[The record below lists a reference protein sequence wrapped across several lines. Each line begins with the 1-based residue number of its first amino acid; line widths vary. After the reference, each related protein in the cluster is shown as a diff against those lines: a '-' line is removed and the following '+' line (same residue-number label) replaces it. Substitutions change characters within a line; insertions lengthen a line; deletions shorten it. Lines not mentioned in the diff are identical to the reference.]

1 MEEEREEQKLK
12 NPSEL
17 KDSENLRE
25 RFVRIFSDVDKNNPI
40 NIDID
45 KEAWPIFLKV
55 VEDYSHAEIMNA
67 PDTEIVKK
75 CISVKE
81 IFFEQKN
88 IITDGNGNPNIAANL
103 KANPN
108 FIEQNPE
115 VREVLDHMHVD
126 RFSKDSLYQMTEKGI
141 YAIFLGENGESVDEE
156 RINSF
161 FNAFES
167 VIGESEWQDTT
178 YISDHEIAF
187 KGIIFSEDDVE
198 KLNIDEKGNII
209 GVILKNG
216 TIFTEEE
223 VKEPDGT
230 TTYLNDIKSVMIK
243 NGSTCSFYNDG
254 NFVTKNGLVVVN
266 NKEFEELRNE
276 RMAVFNSLGGEG
288 VLKKG
293 NFTDE
298 QYNNYISALE
308 NEQIFNQI
316 DAFSMDDFG
325 YKFKLY
331 ANKDAEFRYI
341 SFHAEM
347 LDLMS
352 CTDKEL
358 KLQNGMVATLDGIT
372 LKDGTEISF
381 RNLKKFMKENN
392 IDENLSLGENGIT
405 LEDGI
410 EIPFEQISSF
420 VEKQSKKI
428 KDEEAKEFVENS
440 AEELDA
446 SAISDFQRK
455 SSEDRA
461 KQNRVVSDV
470 ELKNSR
476 TERIETSGIIP
487 EKGRAGVTV
496 NSKKIAESNVDVTR
510 TRKSEIEQQI
520 TARDKTQEEG
530 AIGQDIKI
538 DDREETDY
546 KKKSILSRMV
556 DMASRAINSLRGEN
570 DDIHNKTDN
579 PKALMEYREKRNFW
593 SGIISRLGFSETETY
608 KKLSEEVTEE
618 VSKDEN
624 SKNTNRFFRF
634 MNAITG
640 KSKEE
645 KTAVEEDKNKIEQNA
660 FDKYNATVNEE
671 KAIADAK
678 VAQEKMYAQKGNN
691 EQEEVK

>member
-103 KANPN
+103 KATPT
-108 FIEQNPE
+108 FIEQKPH
-115 VREVLDHMHVD
+115 VSEVLDHMHVD
-126 RFSKDSLYQMTEKGI
+126 RKIDILFGEKDEIK
-141 YAIFLGENGESVDEE
+141 
-156 RINSF
+156 F
-161 FNAFES
+161 FNTFLS
-167 VIGESEWQDTT
+167 LS
-178 YISDHEIAF
+178 
-187 KGIIFSEDDVE
+187 SEDIESISQED
-198 KLNIDEKGNII
+198 
-209 GVILKNG
+209 
-216 TIFTEEE
+216 
-223 VKEPDGT
+223 
-230 TTYLNDIKSVMIK
+230 
-243 NGSTCSFYNDG
+243 
-254 NFVTKNGLVVVN
+254 
-266 NKEFEELRNE
+266 FEELIEEKGYNLFKDETGKANKERAKKWNE
-276 RMAVFNSLGGEG
+276 SIKGDGNESIDLENVETCEEFEINESGMKLSSGEIISFGEFPDFVENNSTDKDETQSDRRAKEVKAMGFEKYLAEA
-288 VLKKG
+288 

-298 QYNNYISALE
+298 QYEILFKFQKGHLDSKEKIDFEQADDYAKIGNIKIPRRMIVEEMRYQISYE
-308 NEQIFNQI
+308 NGE
-316 DAFSMDDFG
+316 M
-325 YKFKLY
+325 KL
-331 ANKDAEFRYI
+331 I
-341 SFHAEM
+341 
-347 LDLMS
+347 
-352 CTDKEL
+352 
-358 KLQNGMVATLDGIT
+358 NGMTITSKSIKLPDG
-372 LKDGTEISF
+372 KEIAISQANNVPINI
-381 RNLKKFMKENN
+381 RKE
-392 IDENLSLGENGIT
+392 
-405 LEDGI
+405 
-410 EIPFEQISSF
+410 
-420 VEKQSKKI
+420 I

-446 SAISDFQRK
+446 SAISYFQRK

-461 KQNRVVSDV
+461 KQNRVVSDA

-640 KSKEE
+640 
-645 KTAVEEDKNKIEQNA
+645 
-660 FDKYNATVNEE
+660 
-671 KAIADAK
+671 
-678 VAQEKMYAQKGNN
+678 
-691 EQEEVK
+691 

>member
-1 MEEEREEQKLK
+1 MEEEKLK
-12 NPSEL
+12 KANEL
-17 KDSENLRE
+17 KDSKELHE
-25 RFVRIFSDVDKNNPI
+25 RFVKIFSDVDKNNPI

-55 VEDYSHAEIMNA
+55 VEDYSHTEIMNA

-81 IFFEQKN
+81 IFFEQRN

-103 KANPN
+103 KANSN

-126 RFSKDSLYQMTEKGI
+126 SKIDILFGEK
-141 YAIFLGENGESVDEE
+141 DE
-156 RINSF
+156 IKF
-161 FNAFES
+161 FNTFLS
-167 VIGESEWQDTT
+167 LS
-178 YISDHEIAF
+178 
-187 KGIIFSEDDVE
+187 SEDIESISQED
-198 KLNIDEKGNII
+198 
-209 GVILKNG
+209 
-216 TIFTEEE
+216 
-223 VKEPDGT
+223 
-230 TTYLNDIKSVMIK
+230 
-243 NGSTCSFYNDG
+243 
-254 NFVTKNGLVVVN
+254 
-266 NKEFEELRNE
+266 FEELIEEKGYNLFKDETGKANKERAKKWNE
-276 RMAVFNSLGGEG
+276 SIKGDGNESIDLENVETCEEFEITESGMKLSSGEIISFGEFPDFVENNSTDKDETQSDRRAKEVKAMGFEKYLAEA
-288 VLKKG
+288 

-298 QYNNYISALE
+298 QYEILIKFQKGHLDSKEKIDFEQADDYAKIGNIKIPRRMIVEEMRYQISYE
-308 NEQIFNQI
+308 NGE
-316 DAFSMDDFG
+316 M
-325 YKFKLY
+325 KL
-331 ANKDAEFRYI
+331 I
-341 SFHAEM
+341 
-347 LDLMS
+347 
-352 CTDKEL
+352 
-358 KLQNGMVATLDGIT
+358 NGMTITSKSIKLPDG
-372 LKDGTEISF
+372 KEIAISQANNVPINI
-381 RNLKKFMKENN
+381 RKE
-392 IDENLSLGENGIT
+392 
-405 LEDGI
+405 
-410 EIPFEQISSF
+410 
-420 VEKQSKKI
+420 I

>member
-1 MEEEREEQKLK
+1 MEEEKLK
-12 NPSEL
+12 KANEL
-17 KDSENLRE
+17 KDSKELHE
-25 RFVRIFSDVDKNNPI
+25 RFVKIFSDVDKNNPI

-55 VEDYSHAEIMNA
+55 VEDYSHTEIMNA

-81 IFFEQKN
+81 IFFEQRN

-103 KANPN
+103 KANSN

-126 RFSKDSLYQMTEKGI
+126 SKIDILFGEK
-141 YAIFLGENGESVDEE
+141 DE
-156 RINSF
+156 IKF
-161 FNAFES
+161 FNTFLS
-167 VIGESEWQDTT
+167 LS
-178 YISDHEIAF
+178 
-187 KGIIFSEDDVE
+187 SEDIESISQED
-198 KLNIDEKGNII
+198 
-209 GVILKNG
+209 
-216 TIFTEEE
+216 
-223 VKEPDGT
+223 
-230 TTYLNDIKSVMIK
+230 
-243 NGSTCSFYNDG
+243 
-254 NFVTKNGLVVVN
+254 
-266 NKEFEELRNE
+266 FEELIEEKGYNLFKDETGKANKERAKKWNE
-276 RMAVFNSLGGEG
+276 SIKGDGNESIDLENVETCEEFEITESGMKLSSGEIISFGEFPDFVENNSTDKDETQSDRRAKEVKAMGFEKYLAEA
-288 VLKKG
+288 

-298 QYNNYISALE
+298 QYEILIKFQKGHLDSKEKIDFEQADDYAKIGNIKIPRRMIVEEMRYQISYE
-308 NEQIFNQI
+308 NGE
-316 DAFSMDDFG
+316 M
-325 YKFKLY
+325 KL
-331 ANKDAEFRYI
+331 I
-341 SFHAEM
+341 
-347 LDLMS
+347 
-352 CTDKEL
+352 
-358 KLQNGMVATLDGIT
+358 NGMTITSKSIKLPDG
-372 LKDGTEISF
+372 KEIAISQANNVPINI
-381 RNLKKFMKENN
+381 RKE
-392 IDENLSLGENGIT
+392 
-405 LEDGI
+405 
-410 EIPFEQISSF
+410 
-420 VEKQSKKI
+420 I

-487 EKGRAGVTV
+487 EKGKAGVTV

>member
-126 RFSKDSLYQMTEKGI
+126 SKIDILFSEKDEMK
-141 YAIFLGENGESVDEE
+141 
-156 RINSF
+156 F
-161 FNAFES
+161 FNAFLS
-167 VIGESEWQDTT
+167 LS
-178 YISDHEIAF
+178 
-187 KGIIFSEDDVE
+187 SEDIESISQEDFE
-198 KLNIDEKGNII
+198 DLIEEKGYNLFKDETGKANKERAKKWNESIKGNGNESIDLENAETCEEFEITESGMKLSSGEII
-209 GVILKNG
+209 SFGEFPDFVENNSTDKDE
-216 TIFTEEE
+216 TQSDRRAKE
-223 VKEPDGT
+223 VKAMGFEK
-230 TTYLNDIKSVMIK
+230 YLA
-243 NGSTCSFYNDG
+243 
-254 NFVTKNGLVVVN
+254 
-266 NKEFEELRNE
+266 E
-276 RMAVFNSLGGEG
+276 A
-288 VLKKG
+288 

-298 QYNNYISALE
+298 QYEILIKFQKGHLDSKEKIDFEQADDYVKIGNVKIPRRMIVEEMRYQISYE
-308 NEQIFNQI
+308 NGE
-316 DAFSMDDFG
+316 M
-325 YKFKLY
+325 KL
-331 ANKDAEFRYI
+331 I
-341 SFHAEM
+341 
-347 LDLMS
+347 
-352 CTDKEL
+352 
-358 KLQNGMVATLDGIT
+358 NGMTIT
-372 LKDGTEISF
+372 SKSIKLPNGKEIAISQA
-381 RNLKKFMKENN
+381 NNVPINIMKE
-392 IDENLSLGENGIT
+392 
-405 LEDGI
+405 
-410 EIPFEQISSF
+410 
-420 VEKQSKKI
+420 I
-428 KDEEAKEFVENS
+428 KDEEAKEFVEDS
-440 AEELDA
+440 AEELDV
-446 SAISDFQRK
+446 SAISYFQRK

-461 KQNRVVSDV
+461 KQNRVVSDA

-476 TERIETSGIIP
+476 TERIETSGITP
-487 EKGRAGVTV
+487 EKGRAGATV
-496 NSKKIAESNVDVTR
+496 NSKQIAESNVDVTR
-510 TRKSEIEQQI
+510 TKKSEIEQQI

-530 AIGQDIKI
+530 TIGQDIKI

>member
-126 RFSKDSLYQMTEKGI
+126 SKIDILFGEK
-141 YAIFLGENGESVDEE
+141 DE
-156 RINSF
+156 IKF
-161 FNAFES
+161 FNTFLS
-167 VIGESEWQDTT
+167 LS
-178 YISDHEIAF
+178 
-187 KGIIFSEDDVE
+187 SEDIESISQED
-198 KLNIDEKGNII
+198 
-209 GVILKNG
+209 
-216 TIFTEEE
+216 
-223 VKEPDGT
+223 
-230 TTYLNDIKSVMIK
+230 
-243 NGSTCSFYNDG
+243 
-254 NFVTKNGLVVVN
+254 
-266 NKEFEELRNE
+266 FEELIEEKGYNLFKDETGKANKERAKKWNE
-276 RMAVFNSLGGEG
+276 SIKGDGNESIDLENVETCEEFEITESGMKLSSGEIISFGEFPDFVENNSTDKDETQSDRRAKEVKAMGFEKYLAEA
-288 VLKKG
+288 

-298 QYNNYISALE
+298 QYEILIKFQKGHLDSKEKIDFEQADDYAKIGNIKIPRRMIVEEMRYQISYE
-308 NEQIFNQI
+308 NGE
-316 DAFSMDDFG
+316 M
-325 YKFKLY
+325 KL
-331 ANKDAEFRYI
+331 I
-341 SFHAEM
+341 
-347 LDLMS
+347 
-352 CTDKEL
+352 
-358 KLQNGMVATLDGIT
+358 NGMTITSKSIKLPDG
-372 LKDGTEISF
+372 KEIAISQANNVPINI
-381 RNLKKFMKENN
+381 RKE
-392 IDENLSLGENGIT
+392 
-405 LEDGI
+405 
-410 EIPFEQISSF
+410 
-420 VEKQSKKI
+420 I

>member
-1 MEEEREEQKLK
+1 MEEEKLK
-12 NPSEL
+12 KANEL
-17 KDSENLRE
+17 KDSKELHE
-25 RFVRIFSDVDKNNPI
+25 RFVKIFSDVDKNNPI

-55 VEDYSHAEIMNA
+55 VEDYSHTEIMNA

-81 IFFEQKN
+81 IFFEQRN

-103 KANPN
+103 KANSN

-126 RFSKDSLYQMTEKGI
+126 SKIDILFGEK
-141 YAIFLGENGESVDEE
+141 DE
-156 RINSF
+156 IKF
-161 FNAFES
+161 FNTFLS
-167 VIGESEWQDTT
+167 LS
-178 YISDHEIAF
+178 
-187 KGIIFSEDDVE
+187 SEDIESISQED
-198 KLNIDEKGNII
+198 
-209 GVILKNG
+209 
-216 TIFTEEE
+216 
-223 VKEPDGT
+223 
-230 TTYLNDIKSVMIK
+230 
-243 NGSTCSFYNDG
+243 
-254 NFVTKNGLVVVN
+254 
-266 NKEFEELRNE
+266 FEELIEEKGYNLFKDETGKANKERAKKWNE
-276 RMAVFNSLGGEG
+276 SIKGDGNESIDLENVETCEEFEITESGMKLSSGEIISFGEFPDFVENNSTDKDETQSDRRAKEVKAMGFEKYLAEA
-288 VLKKG
+288 

-298 QYNNYISALE
+298 QYEILIKFQKGHLDSKEKIDFEQADDYAKIGNIKIPRRMIVEEMRYQISYE
-308 NEQIFNQI
+308 NGE
-316 DAFSMDDFG
+316 M
-325 YKFKLY
+325 KL
-331 ANKDAEFRYI
+331 I
-341 SFHAEM
+341 
-347 LDLMS
+347 
-352 CTDKEL
+352 
-358 KLQNGMVATLDGIT
+358 NGMTITSKSIKLPDG
-372 LKDGTEISF
+372 KEIAISQANNVPINI
-381 RNLKKFMKENN
+381 RKE
-392 IDENLSLGENGIT
+392 
-405 LEDGI
+405 
-410 EIPFEQISSF
+410 
-420 VEKQSKKI
+420 I

-530 AIGQDIKI
+530 TIGQDIKI